1 MEVNTRKQSSDS
13 TPVTVMQAGVAV
25 QYFQRLAECFRY
37 RDLLRM
43 LSYRDLRV
51 RYAQTLLGVSWAVI
65 NPVIAVLLLYFVFTI
80 VAKVDTQG
88 VPPILFTLTGLC
100 SWSYFTRV
108 ITDAGHSIVGAQTL
122 VKKVYFPRLI
132 IPLSK
137 VLSGLVD
144 FIIVLLLLVILLI
157 VYRVPLHTQ
166 MLMIFPFIALALL
179 AGAGFGV
186 WVAALSI
193 RYRDFGQIVPVLLR
207 IGMFISPI
215 AYGARQVPE
224 QYRWMYNLNPL
235 TGIIEGFRWSLFN
248 TPMDPT
254 SVWISIIVVIIVL
267 LSGLWYFFRLDQY
280 IADII

>member
-1 MEVNTRKQSSDS
+1 MSQTKHQKSSS
-13 TPVTVMQAGVAV
+13 HVTVLQAGVSAR
-25 QYFQRLAECFRY
+25 YFQRLLECFRY

-51 RYAQTLLGVSWAVI
+51 RYAQTFLGITWALI
-65 NPVIAVLLLYFVFTI
+65 NPIIAVLLLYFVFSI
-80 VAKVDTQG
+80 VAKVDTNG
-88 VPPILFTLTGLC
+88 VPPLLFTMAGLC
-100 SWSYFTRV
+100 SWTYFTRV
-108 ITDAGHSIVGAQTL
+108 INDAGHSIVGAQTL

-144 FIIVLLLLVILLI
+144 FIIVLILLFILLLVYKI
-157 VYRVPLHTQ
+157 PFHTQ
-166 MLMIFPFIALALL
+166 MLMIFPFILLTIL
-179 AGAGFGV
+179 AGTGFGV

-193 RYRDFGQIVPVLLR
+193 RYRDFGQIVPVILR

-215 AYGARQVPE
+215 AYGASLVPE
-224 QYRWMYNLNPL
+224 KFRWIYNLNPL

-248 TPMDPT
+248 TPLDPV
-254 SVWISIIVVIIVL
+254 SVWVSLIMVVVVL
-267 LSGLWYFFRLDQY
+267 LSGIWYFFRLDQF

>member
-1 MEVNTRKQSSDS
+1 M
-13 TPVTVMQAGVAV
+13 TVLQAGVSV
-25 QYFQRLAECFRY
+25 QYFQRLLEAFRY

-51 RYAQTLLGVSWAVI
+51 RYAQTFLGVTWALI
-65 NPVIAVLLLYFVFTI
+65 NPVIAVLLLHFVFSI
-80 VAKVDTQG
+80 VAKVDTHG
-88 VPPILFTLTGLC
+88 VPPLLFTMAGLC
-100 SWSYFTRV
+100 SWTYFTRV
-108 ITDAGHSIVGAQTL
+108 INDAGHSIVGAQTL

-144 FIIVLLLLVILLI
+144 FIVVLILLFILLLAYKI
-157 VYRVPLHTQ
+157 PFHTQ
-166 MLMIFPFIALALL
+166 MLMIFPFILLTIL
-179 AGAGFGV
+179 AGTGFGI

-193 RYRDFGQIVPVLLR
+193 RYRDFGQIVPVILR

-215 AYGARQVPE
+215 AYGASLVPE
-224 QYRWMYNLNPL
+224 KFRWLYNMNPL

-248 TPMDPT
+248 TPLDPV
-254 SVWISIIVVIIVL
+254 SVWVSIIIIVIVL
-267 LSGLWYFFRLDQY
+267 LSGIWYFFRLDQF

>member
-1 MEVNTRKQSSDS
+1 MKRDNRNKNKVHI
-13 TPVTVMQAGVAV
+13 TVLQAGVSV
-25 QYFQRLAECFRY
+25 SYFQHLLACFQY

-51 RYAQTLLGVSWAVI
+51 RYAQTFLGITWALI
-65 NPVIAVLLLYFVFTI
+65 NPVIAVLLLYFVFSI
-80 VAKVDTQG
+80 VAKVDTNG
-88 VPPILFTLTGLC
+88 VPPLLFTMAGLC
-100 SWSYFTRV
+100 SWTYFTRV
-108 ITDAGHSIVGAQTL
+108 INDAGHSIVGAQIL

-144 FIIVLLLLVILLI
+144 FVIVLILLFI
-157 VYRVPLHTQ
+157 LILVYRIPFHTQ
-166 MLMIFPFIALALL
+166 MLMIFPFILLTIL
-179 AGAGFGV
+179 AGTGFGV

-193 RYRDFGQIVPVLLR
+193 RYRDFGQIVPVILR

-215 AYGARQVPE
+215 AYGASLVPE
-224 QYRWMYNLNPL
+224 KYRWIYNLNPL

-248 TPMDPT
+248 TPLDPV
-254 SVWISIIVVIIVL
+254 SVWVSLIMVIVVL
-267 LSGLWYFFRLDQY
+267 LSGFWYFFRLDQF